1 MQVDPIPTANSP
13 EEVRCC
19 DTPWWIA
26 LACTIG
32 VIVAV
37 RSVLMFRLDL
47 APAMDAA
54 YYPMQARWLVEQGR
68 LMYDD
73 MPLIFVID
81 AGIGLLVEV
90 LTGWNR
96 PDAFM
101 FAARVVDSVLPA
113 LMAVPLFLMARAW
126 LPRTQA
132 SIIIACALTLGATLC
147 APTLRMIGDFQ
158 KNSLAMVFCAGTL
171 WALQRGLRRVEC
183 ADGQSYRIRASDWWP
198 LLAFATLAVLT
209 HVGGFG
215 ATMVAGTLSV
225 VAWTILRVR
234 TLRTAMRTGAIAI
247 FACFALVGA
256 IWIFRPAAIEQGV
269 GLIKQFAGTQE
280 SMQPRPMRG
289 PMGPPGMMGP
299 LGMSGPPGMNG
310 PPGMPGP
317 PLDGSPAQ
325 WGLILGVAAAAIA
338 SVLTIGRRMPSSIR
352 ATIVGAS
359 LAAVFLSMPLV
370 PSEFRQRFSL
380 MSPLPAAIAALG
392 LCGAIT
398 QLRAR
403 WAPWCALL
411 AALAI
416 SAAPLWQ
423 SIDIARNGSLTLPPV
438 VDQEML
444 DEFVKVREKLDDP
457 AHTLIL
463 ADHGVQYWAGL
474 MIGAPARN
482 SIPTDMS
489 ERITDGRY
497 TRVISIDVDR
507 RGRGVQDGFMDRPR
521 DRTPVGPDGERIRG
535 TGRPDV
541 RRARAPDDNMQPPDF
556 PGPGQRPQIQRG
568 GPGMRPPGGPNSG
581 PTSGRHR
588 RSFPGETELFQGEK
602 VRASDQPID
611 SILSSL

>member
-1 MQVDPIPTANSP
+1 MQVDPIPTAKSP
-13 EEVRCC
+13 GEVRCW
-19 DTPWWIA
+19 DTQWWIA

-81 AGIGLLVEV
+81 AGFGLLVEAV
-90 LTGWNR
+90 TGWNR

-101 FAARVVDSVLPA
+101 FAASVVDSVLPA

-171 WALQRGLRRVEC
+171 WALQRALRRVEC

-198 LLAFATLAVLT
+198 LLALATLAVLT

-225 VAWTILRVR
+225 VAWSTLRVR

-247 FACFALVGA
+247 FVCIALVGA

-269 GLIKQFAGTQE
+269 DLIKQFAGTQE

-289 PMGPPGMMGP
+289 PIGA
-299 LGMSGPPGMNG
+299 PGMNG
-310 PPGMPGP
+310 PQGMNGP
-317 PLDGSPAQ
+317 PRDSSPAQ
-325 WGLILGVAAAAIA
+325 WGLILGVAATSIA

-352 ATIVGAS
+352 ATVIGAS
-359 LAAVFLSMPLV
+359 LAAIFLSMPLV

-423 SIDIARNGSLTLPPV
+423 SIDIARNGSLTLRPV

-444 DEFVKVREKLDDP
+444 DEFAKVREKLDDP

-474 MIGAPARN
+474 VIGAPARN
-482 SIPTDMS
+482 SIPTDMR
-489 ERITDGRY
+489 ERFVDGRY

-507 RGRGVQDGFMDRPR
+507 RGRGAQEGFMDRPR
-521 DRTPVGPDGERIRG
+521 GRTPVGPDGEPIRG

-541 RRARAPDDNMQPPDF
+541 RRARAPDDNMQPPEF
-556 PGPGQRPQIQRG
+556 AGRGQRPQDQRG
-568 GPGMRPPGGPNSG
+568 GPGMRRPGGQNSG
-581 PTSGRHR
+581 PDSGPNSGRHR
-588 RSFPGETELFQGEK
+588 RNFPGETELFQGEK
-602 VRASDQPID
+602 IRASDQPID
-611 SILSSL
+611 SILGSL